1 MRLFRP
7 FPFLRLVYPDAV
19 FRITTTAKELCL
31 TFDDGPH
38 PDTTPVIL
46 GILESHNLKAAFF
59 CNGREAEK
67 YPGLV
72 GLIVSKGHVIG
83 NHGYDHLNG
92 WKTNDPDYI
101 ENARRADE
109 YTSSAL
115 FRPPYGRI
123 RLSQY
128 NRLKKKYKIV
138 LWDLMPYDFD
148 KETGGKR
155 AFQILK
161 EKIRPGS
168 IIVLHDKA
176 TSTCLSFLDGFIKYT
191 VKNGYK
197 FVITPLSGKEQGSP
211 GNQPFKASVNFSA

>member
-7 FPFLRLVYPDAV
+7 FPLLRLVYPEAV

-38 PDTTPVIL
+38 PETTPEIL
-46 GILESHNLKAAFF
+46 DILESYILKAAFF

-72 GLIVSKGHVIG
+72 DLIVSKGHVIG
-83 NHGYDHLNG
+83 NHGYDHLSG
-92 WKTNDPDYI
+92 WKTNVRDYI
-101 ENARRADE
+101 ENARRAE
-109 YTSSAL
+109 KFTSSTL

-123 RLSQY
+123 RQSQY
-128 NRLKKKYKIV
+128 RELKKKYRIV
-138 LWDLMPYDFD
+138 FWDLMPYDFD
-148 KETGGKR
+148 EKIGGKR
-155 AFQILK
+155 AFYILK

-176 TSTCLSFLDGFIKYT
+176 TSSCFSFLADFIKYAE
-191 VKNGYK
+191 KNGYK
-197 FVITPLSGKEQGSP
+197 FVTTPLSG
-211 GNQPFKASVNFSA
+211 